1 MASLFD
7 LQREELN
14 AFFDE
19 VGRYFVILI
28 LEFFLNLPLPACLP
42 AWLQPSLK
50 GEDVASTGRSGGRGA
65 KQATERQLQHIRRI
79 LGPFIL
85 RRIKVGRSVSRW
97 AGR

>member
-28 LEFFLNLPLPACLP
+28 LELFLNLPLPACLP
-42 AWLQPSLK
+42 ACL
-50 GEDVASTGRSGGRGA
+50 ASTFPQG
-65 KQATERQLQHIRRI
+65 
-79 LGPFIL
+79 
-85 RRIKVGRSVSRW
+85 
-97 AGR
+97 